1 MASDDTETE
10 KRIEE
15 AVLDILKESDMA
27 SMTESKVRAEAAK
40 RLGLDLS
47 VRHRKKFVRKV
58 VESFLTTKE
67 EEAVAE
73 EKEEVEEGEEEV
85 GEEEEEADKRVLG
98 NRQYECDD
106 SGDPIICAL
115 SSKRRVTLQEFRGKT
130 LVSIRDFYEKDGKQ
144 LPSSQGIS
152 LTEEQGR
159 HSAMQFQLLKMPLN
173 KLRDLLID
181 SVPSFAPHATPTTN
195 PFLYV
200 RPFLKFC

>member
-1 MASDDTETE
+1 MASDDAETE

-27 SMTESKVRAEAAK
+27 SMTESKVRSEAAK

-67 EEAVAE
+67 EEA
-73 EKEEVEEGEEEV
+73 EKEKVKEVQEEVEEGEEEV
-85 GEEEEEADKRVLG
+85 GEEEEEEEEETDKRVLG

-130 LVSIRDFYEKDGKQ
+130 LVSIREFYEKDGKQ
-144 LPSSQGIS
+144 LPSSKGIS
-152 LTEEQGR
+152 LTVEQWEAFR
-159 HSAMQFQLLKMPLN
+159 NA
-173 KLRDLLID
+173 
-181 SVPSFAPHATPTTN
+181 VPAIEDAIKQVGGSTD
-195 PFLYV
+195 
-200 RPFLKFC
+200 